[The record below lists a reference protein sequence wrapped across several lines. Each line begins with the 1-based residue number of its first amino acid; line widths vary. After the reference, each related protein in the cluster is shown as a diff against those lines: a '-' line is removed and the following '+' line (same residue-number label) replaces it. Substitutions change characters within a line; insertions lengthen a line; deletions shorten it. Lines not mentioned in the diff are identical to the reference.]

1 MYNMWNMTKSVNSRP
16 HIGDHR
22 YKCDKAEGHACRWD
36 KKSISIIKGAGEK
49 QNKSSHD
56 IYQGVSSIGY
66 TL

>member
-49 QNKSSHD
+49 QK
-56 IYQGVSSIGY
+56 
-66 TL
+66 